1 MDLTIFMG
9 CHLLLWMALKGMILS
24 SPMKISIRYVNMQG
38 GLPILQGC
46 IRSLTIDLHYSTYVN
61 ISRLLLFMLLISTK
75 TSESL
80 KMASI
85 CKRNQ
90 TLR

>member
-1 MDLTIFMG
+1 
-9 CHLLLWMALKGMILS
+9 
-24 SPMKISIRYVNMQG
+24 MQG